1 MPKTKQP
8 TDIFL
13 HIPKTAGTT
22 LNHIMERH
30 YPPHQIFSFGP
41 VDGVEAFTQL
51 PLEQR
56 HAFRLV
62 RGHMAFGLHAYVRP
76 PYRYFTM
83 LRKPVERVISYYYFM
98 LERPEHYLHNSLH
111 ENRMGLEAFV
121 ASGWSTMAENAQT
134 RMLSGVYH
142 GPPGFGELDETVLEA
157 AKRNLREQFV
167 TVGLTERFDESLLL
181 LRRYLGWN
189 KIYYQRQNVTR
200 KRPSRRQI
208 SPQTLAVIRAHNQL
222 DLELYDYARAL
233 MDAQI
238 EAYGPV
244 FQQDLVLFKRKNR
257 LSIPLQK
264 LYWRIRQVSVRAY
277 LKKGLARLTAQEKA
291 DS

>member
-41 VDGVEAFTQL
+41 VDGVEAFTEL
-51 PLEQR
+51 PLKQR

-62 RGHMAFGLHAYVRP
+62 RGHMPFGLHAYARP

-83 LRKPVERVISYYYFM
+83 LRNPVERIISYYYFM
-98 LERPEHYLHNSLH
+98 LEQPEHYLYKPLH
-111 ENRMGLEAFV
+111 ENKMGLEAFV

-142 GPPGFGELDETVLEA
+142 GPPGFGELGETVLAA

-181 LRRYLGWN
+181 LRRHLSWD

-208 SPQTLAVIRAHNQL
+208 SAETLQIIRAHNQL

-238 EAYGPV
+238 EAYGPA
-244 FQQDLVLFKRKNR
+244 FRQDLALFKRKNR

-277 LKKGLARLTAQEKA
+277 LKKGLAQLTAQET
-291 DS
+291 DEP